1 LLAANLLIHDRQT
14 LIDKFFCMNGKLG
27 REYHLYFLSWFT
39 NIRYCLE
46 RGFTRYQSGQAYYEN
61 KLRLGSR
68 LTRNTIYFKHRNVL
82 AQGLLRFAA
91 RGSAQMSIE
100 KVCVKKM
107 AFYSLW
113 IGLPVLAALFQA
125 STKMLAA
132 ECAIRLSAGVGSCKP
147 RIRLGR

>member
-1 LLAANLLIHDRQT
+1 MLRAPQHERKISIYADDQLLAANLLIHDGQT

-68 LTRNTIYFKHRNVL
+68 LTRNTIYFKHRNLL

-91 RGSAQMSIE
+91 PLFSADE
-100 KVCVKKM
+100 TLKK
-107 AFYSLW
+107 
-113 IGLPVLAALFQA
+113 
-125 STKMLAA
+125 
-132 ECAIRLSAGVGSCKP
+132 SA
-147 RIRLGR
+147 